1 LFSLTECSLNKFEL
15 CPSPSIK
22 NIITNNL
29 SSNTIPLHRSK
40 SLIYNKEEMRKHLSR
55 SYSLPSIKFN
65 LEDNT
70 MLKLRPNR
78 TKSMDDNCSM
88 PIIINVE
95 ESVEVNNQKIQGIIK
110 FNLIDFSYQRNFRF

>member
-1 LFSLTECSLNKFEL
+1 
-15 CPSPSIK
+15 
-22 NIITNNL
+22 
-29 SSNTIPLHRSK
+29 
-40 SLIYNKEEMRKHLSR
+40 MRKHLSR